1 METLETL
8 QNKTNDLIAAITAI
22 DSKLDEVREYISGL
36 ALPQEQLNAIGA
48 MLDSGKAAAESVLA
62 EADALDEP
70 SPAE

>member
-36 ALPQEQLNAIGA
+36 ALPQEQLNAIGD